1 MRLEKFLSDATNLS
15 RSEIKKLIASK
26 RVLVNSQMVTKTQQV
41 TANDTICID
50 NEIIKYRK
58 FFYYM
63 LNKPQGYVCANED
76 NFQST
81 IFDLTSLDNKK
92 FFSYGRLDKDT
103 EGLII
108 ISNDG
113 QLGHNLLS
121 PKKHVNKKY
130 FVQTEKQ
137 VSQEYISV
145 FENGVT
151 IEENFKA
158 KPAKLEI
165 INENECLLT
174 ISEGKFHQ
182 VKRMFEAVGNKVTYL
197 KRLSFGNLQLDKNL
211 ELGQWREL
219 TENEINILK
228 NS

>member
-26 RVLVNSQMVTKTQQV
+26 RVLVNSQIVTKTQQV
-41 TANDTICID
+41 TENDTICID

-130 FVQTEKQ
+130 FVRTEKQ

-151 IEENFKA
+151 IEEKFKA